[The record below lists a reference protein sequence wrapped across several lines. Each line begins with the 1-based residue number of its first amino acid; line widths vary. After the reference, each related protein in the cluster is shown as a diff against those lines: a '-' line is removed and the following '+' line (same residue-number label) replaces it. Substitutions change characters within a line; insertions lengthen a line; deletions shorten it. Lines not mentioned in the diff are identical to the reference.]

1 MRKPYIVVSCPAD
14 TFSGYGA
21 RSRDVL
27 WALIESGK
35 YDVQIMSQR
44 WGNTPFGFLKQD
56 NERHKLLIDRF
67 LPNNQLTRQP
77 DIWIQITVPNEF
89 QKVGKFNI
97 GMTAGIETT
106 FCAPQWLHG
115 LNRMDLN
122 LVSSNHSKKVFEST
136 SFEQKDNNGKVT
148 GKLVLQKPVE
158 VLFEG
163 VDLTKYF
170 TLDKL
175 PKSDITTALSNVKE
189 QFAFLFVGHW
199 LQGILGEDRK
209 NLGLTIKTFLE
220 AFKNK
225 TGKKPALIL
234 KTNSG
239 PCSVTNKDQI
249 LQKIDAIKKTIGSKN
264 LPNIYLIHGDLSDEE
279 MNILY
284 NHPKVKALVNLAK
297 GEGFGRP
304 LLEFSQSRKPIIA
317 SSWSGQV
324 DFLHPEYTSLVPGE
338 VKPIHESAQVKDI
351 LLKDSQ
357 WFQFDV
363 DYVVKLF
370 KDYFKNYKF
379 HNTKCRKLKYHCKEN
394 FSFEKMVIVLENIID
409 KNAPKQVEIKIP
421 KIQKISKPTK
431 PKKK

>member
-27 WALIESGK
+27 WALIKNDK
-35 YDVQIMSQR
+35 YDVQVMSQR
-44 WGNTPFGFLKQD
+44 WGNTPFGFLKHE
-56 NERHKLLIDRF
+56 NEKHKLIIDRF

-77 DIWIQITVPNEF
+77 DIWIQITVPNEY
-89 QKVGKFNI
+89 QKVGKVNI
-97 GMTAGIETT
+97 GITAGIETT
-106 FCAPQWLHG
+106 FCAPQWIEG

-136 SFEQKDNNGKVT
+136 NFEKKDPQGNVQAIV
-148 GKLVLQKPVE
+148 KLEKPVE

-163 VDLTKYF
+163 VDVEKYF

-175 PKSDITTALSNVKE
+175 PKSEIKDSLDSIKE
-189 QFAFLFVGHW
+189 DFGFLFVGHW

-234 KTNSG
+234 KTAMG
-239 PCSVTNKDQI
+239 PCSIMNRDEI
-249 LQKIDAIKKTIGSKN
+249 LKRIDAIKQTIGSKN
-264 LPNIYLIHGDLSDEE
+264 LPNIYLIHGDLTDEE

-284 NHPKVKALVNLAK
+284 NHPKVKALINLAK

-304 LLEFSQSRKPIIA
+304 LLEFTQSRKPIIA
-317 SSWSGQV
+317 SSWSGHM
-324 DFLHPEYTSLVPGE
+324 DFLHPEHTSLVPGE
-338 VKPIHESAQVKDI
+338 LKPIHPSAQVKDI

-357 WFQFDV
+357 WFQFDI
-363 DYVVKLF
+363 DFTIKLF
-370 KDYFKNYKF
+370 KDYFKNYKAYVTR
-379 HNTKCRKLKYHCKEN
+379 NRKLKYHCKEN
-394 FSFEKMVIVLENIID
+394 FSFDKMTELLESIID
-409 KNAPKQVEIKIP
+409 NNKPKQVEIKIP
-421 KIQKISKPTK
+421 KIQKISKPSK
-431 PKKK
+431 PKK

>member
-21 RSRDVL
+21 RSRDIL
-27 WALIESGK
+27 WALVKNDK

-56 NERHKLLIDRF
+56 NEKHKLLIDRF

-77 DIWIQITVPNEF
+77 DVWIQITVPNEF
-89 QKVGKFNI
+89 QRVGKFNI

-106 FCAPQWLHG
+106 FCAPQWIEG

-122 LVSSNHSKKVFEST
+122 LVSSNHSKQVFEST
-136 SFEQKDNNGKVT
+136 NFEKKDQQGNT
-148 GKLVLQKPVE
+148 QTIIKLERPVE

-163 VDLTKYF
+163 VNLEKYF
-170 TLDKL
+170 TLNKL
-175 PKSDITTALSNVKE
+175 PKSDIKTVLDNVKE
-189 QFAFLFVGHW
+189 DFGFLFVGHW
-199 LQGILGEDRK
+199 LQGIIGEDRK
-209 NLGLTIKTFLE
+209 NLALTIRTFFE

-225 TGKKPALIL
+225 KGKKPALIL
-234 KTNSG
+234 KTAVG
-239 PCSVTNKDQI
+239 PCSITNRDEI
-249 LQKIDAIKKTIGSKN
+249 LRRIDAIKKSVGNKN
-264 LPNIYLIHGDLSDEE
+264 LPNVYLLHGDLSDEE

-284 NHPKVKALVNLAK
+284 NHPKIKTLVNLAK

-317 SSWSGQV
+317 SNWSGQT

-338 VKPIHESAQVKDI
+338 LKPIHPSAEVKDM
-351 LLKDSQ
+351 LMKDSQ
-357 WFQFDV
+357 WFQFDI
-363 DYVVKLF
+363 DYTIKLF
-370 KDYFKNYKF
+370 KDYFKNYKTYVER
-379 HNTKCRKLKYHCKEN
+379 NRKLKHHCKEN
-394 FSFEKMVIVLENIID
+394 FSFSKMVIKLEEIID

-421 KIQKISKPTK
+421 KINKISKPTK
-431 PKKK
+431 PKK

>member
-27 WALIESGK
+27 WALIKNSK
-35 YDVQIMSQR
+35 YDVQVMSQR
-44 WGNTPFGFLKQD
+44 WGNTPFGFLKKE
-56 NERHKLLIDRF
+56 NEKHKLIIDRF

-77 DIWIQITVPNEF
+77 DVWIQISVPNEF

-106 FCAPQWLHG
+106 FCAPQWIEG

-122 LVSSNHSKKVFEST
+122 LVSSNHSKRVFEST
-136 SFEQKDNNGKVT
+136 NYEKRDQQNNVQSVL
-148 GKLVLQKPVE
+148 KLEKPVE

-163 VDLTKYF
+163 VDLEKYF
-170 TLDKL
+170 TMDKL
-175 PKSDITTALSNVKE
+175 PKSEIKESLDSITEN
-189 QFAFLFVGHW
+189 FGFLFVGHW
-199 LQGILGEDRK
+199 LQGIIGEDRK
-209 NLGLTIKTFLE
+209 NLSLTIKTFLE

-234 KTNSG
+234 KTAVG
-239 PCSVTNKDQI
+239 PCSIMNRDEI
-249 LQKIDAIKKTIGSKN
+249 LRRIDTIKKSVGGNN
-264 LPNIYLIHGDLSDEE
+264 LPNIYLLHGDLSDED

-284 NHPKVKALVNLAK
+284 NHPKVKTLVNLAK

-304 LLEFSQSRKPIIA
+304 LLEFTQSRKPIIA
-317 SSWSGQV
+317 SNWSGHT
-324 DFLHPEYTSLVPGE
+324 DFLHPDYTSLVPGE
-338 VKPIHESAQVKDI
+338 LKPIHPSAQVKDI
-351 LLKDSQ
+351 LMADSQ

-363 DYVVKLF
+363 DYAVKLF
-370 KDYFKNYKF
+370 KDYFKNYKTYLTR
-379 HNTKCRKLKYHCKEN
+379 NRKLKNYCKEN
-394 FSFEKMVIVLENIID
+394 FSFDKMVNVLEGIID

-421 KIQKISKPTK
+421 KIQKINKPTK
-431 PKKK
+431 PTK